1 MIYDVATKRI
11 IDKSKESILHRFL
24 GIKTSDILNI
34 LELPEETVNIRRSDY
49 PLYVSLKDGQEFIVL
64 IEIQTL
70 FERSFILRLIDYT
83 VRSMLRHNL
92 EVIPVVLLLTPSLQA
107 TGLYED
113 KRLSFKY
120 EVVRFWEK
128 DAENFLDEIS
138 LFPFIPLMN
147 GGLELID
154 EIEKRIYENT
164 QINIEE
170 KADLL
175 SAIVIFTGLKNKDLA
190 ARLLE
195 RRKDIMIQSPIY
207 EMIKEEGLKEGLR
220 EGLREGQMIGIKE
233 GSKETAKK
241 LLFDTLELRFGKI
254 PQRIEKSIN
263 KVTDI
268 EELTRLHHSA
278 VKSKTIKEFENE
290 MKSILK

>member
-154 EIEKRIYENT
+154 EIEKRVYENT

-175 SAIVIFTGLKNKDLA
+175 SAIVIFTGLKNKYLA

-207 EMIKEEGLKEGLR
+207 EMIKE

-254 PQRIEKSIN
+254 PQRVEKSIN

-268 EELTRLHHSA
+268 EKLTRLHHSA
-278 VKSKTIKEFENE
+278 VKSETIKEFENE